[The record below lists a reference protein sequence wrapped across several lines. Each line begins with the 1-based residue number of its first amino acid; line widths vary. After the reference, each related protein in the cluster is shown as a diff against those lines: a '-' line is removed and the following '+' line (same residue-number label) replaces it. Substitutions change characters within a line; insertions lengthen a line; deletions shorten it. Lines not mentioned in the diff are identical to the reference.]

1 MLKKARLLTHP
12 TLARRDAPC
21 PRQGRSSE
29 ADPRF
34 TFHASRFTVPESDAR
49 TLLADFFSILLA
61 LSDGHIGPAML
72 TGINLV
78 RTEQFVLAKLFEPM
92 GQPPR
97 HSC

>member
-12 TLARRDAPC
+12 TRRAETRLVPGKAAAP
-21 PRQGRSSE
+21 RL
-29 ADPRF
+29 
-34 TFHASRFTVPESDAR
+34 TLVSRFTVPESDAR
-49 TLLADFFSILLA
+49 TMLAYFFSILLA
-61 LSDGHIGPAML
+61 LFDGHIGPAML

-97 HSC
+97 HSS